1 MKLIVRSTLVLWAA
15 ALSAAF
21 LGVTFARPNEEKDTT
36 GRGERTVEVVRSGS
50 QPSAKGKAEWFT
62 GSVRIDP
69 LFDATAPSRTSGG
82 SVAFEPGARSV
93 WHTHP
98 AGQTLIVTAGTG
110 WVQEWGGK
118 KMEIKPGDVVSIPP
132 GVKHWHGAT
141 ATEGLTHIAIQEHVG
156 GTVVTWMEPVTEEQ
170 YRSEQE
176 AR

>member
-1 MKLIVRSTLVLWAA
+1 VNRLLGAVASAIPLLVCCAHSLPSETTA
-15 ALSAAF
+15 SAS
-21 LGVTFARPNEEKDTT
+21 G
-36 GRGERTVEVVRSGS
+36 GEHLAIRRAGS
-50 QPSAKGKAEWFT
+50 QPPTTGASANFVGHVT
-62 GSVRIDP
+62 VTP
-69 LFDATAPSRTSGG
+69 LFGATPYTRASGG

-132 GVKHWHGAT
+132 AVKHWHGAT
-141 ATEGLTHIAIQEHVG
+141 ATEALTHIAIQEHVG
-156 GTVVTWMEPVTEEQ
+156 GSVVTWMEPVTEEQ
-170 YRSEQE
+170 YRNE

>member
-21 LGVTFARPNEEKDTT
+21 LGVTFARPDEEKDTP

-82 SVAFEPGARSV
+82 SVTFEPGARSA

-98 AGQTLIVTAGTG
+98 AGQTLIVTAGAG
-110 WVQEWGGK
+110 WVQQWGGK
-118 KMEIKPGDVVSIPP
+118 VQEMKPGDVVRIPP

-141 ATEGLTHIAIQEHVG
+141 ATTAVTHIAIQEAVDG
-156 GTVVTWMEPVTEEQ
+156 KAVEWLEKVTDDQ
-170 YRSEQE
+170 YKGK
-176 AR
+176 